1 MGKILM
7 CFRFLKKEHNVKEVI
22 KNREVEIKINTPRFK
37 IQERLE
43 FFSRHNLISYMDIIE
58 RGPGMK
64 PITLKIERKV

>member
-1 MGKILM
+1 M
-7 CFRFLKKEHNVKEVI
+7 FSFLKKEHNVKEVI
-22 KNREVEIKINTPRFK
+22 KNREVEIKVNTLRFK

-43 FFSRHNLISYMDIIE
+43 IFARHNLISKMDIIG